1 MLSAVVLICAVTL
14 QDCTLDNARIVMR
27 LPAESGNA
35 AACFMHAQEIVAQTS
50 ISHELGADDASRS
63 SACRHR
69 NIRVSA
75 DDQMMR
81 VPRRGVAYQTA
92 Q

>member
-35 AACFMHAQEIVAQTS
+35 AACLLHAQEMVAQTS
-50 ISHELGADDASRS
+50 IGHELGADDRAKIACLQASKQPLVR
-63 SACRHR
+63 
-69 NIRVSA
+69 
-75 DDQMMR
+75 
-81 VPRRGVAYQTA
+81 
-92 Q
+92 